1 MVGLIRLLVGLGVV
15 GLALGKIEH
24 GKNAYSFKIGEK
36 VSAYYFAVRYI
47 IIVVLQ
53 IANHLLSVNHNITV
67 AA

>member
-36 VSAYYFAVRYI
+36 VSDYYFAVRYNNCGASNCQPFI
-47 IIVVLQ
+47 ICQ
-53 IANHLLSVNHNITV
+53 HNITV